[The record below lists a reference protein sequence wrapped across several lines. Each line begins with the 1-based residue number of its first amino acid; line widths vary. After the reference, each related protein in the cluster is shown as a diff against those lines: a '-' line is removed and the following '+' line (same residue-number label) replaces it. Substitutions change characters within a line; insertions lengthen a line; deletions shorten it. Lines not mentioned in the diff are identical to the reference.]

1 MNNEKQQ
8 VHFIIIGVLLAIF
21 FFSCSNE
28 SFDEEKYELL
38 LDDIIYLKPV
48 DSLFFDFDSETR
60 DLVNYYDN
68 NYVENRYGY
77 HLFVDS
83 NEIFNYV
90 SIDSYNRLH
99 IFNFKTYVHSYS
111 EPICNCNID
120 AYKIDSE
127 YLYVLCDSIFYIKD
141 YNLKT
146 LDYFSYK
153 TPYLEEINSI
163 DFSVEN
169 ESNLYKIN
177 EYFVVMYY
185 VVNEIED
192 GSKLYSNTNKL
203 FYFFNR
209 DTSFFASEGCKEHL
223 SSFHYFRFPAVAS
236 DGEYLYHTHRVM
248 NCISKSNEIATIIN
262 AEIEENDNYLSLEF
276 SDQYEMSKLKKYRY
290 STDYNRNLYFSNE
303 FVYLIKEIPVKIYY
317 EDDIRKY
324 ELALKVIK
332 FDKELTKIHTA
343 YISERIYSFAYISDE
358 KLFLFNIDNKVIA

>member
-127 YLYVLCDSIFYIKD
+127 YLYVLCD
-141 YNLKT
+141 
-146 LDYFSYK
+146 
-153 TPYLEEINSI
+153 
-163 DFSVEN
+163 
-169 ESNLYKIN
+169 
-177 EYFVVMYY
+177 
-185 VVNEIED
+185 
-192 GSKLYSNTNKL
+192 
-203 FYFFNR
+203 R
-209 DTSFFASEGCKEHL
+209 
-223 SSFHYFRFPAVAS
+223 
-236 DGEYLYHTHRVM
+236 
-248 NCISKSNEIATIIN
+248 
-262 AEIEENDNYLSLEF
+262 
-276 SDQYEMSKLKKYRY
+276 
-290 STDYNRNLYFSNE
+290 
-303 FVYLIKEIPVKIYY
+303 
-317 EDDIRKY
+317 
-324 ELALKVIK
+324 
-332 FDKELTKIHTA
+332 
-343 YISERIYSFAYISDE
+343 
-358 KLFLFNIDNKVIA
+358 VIA